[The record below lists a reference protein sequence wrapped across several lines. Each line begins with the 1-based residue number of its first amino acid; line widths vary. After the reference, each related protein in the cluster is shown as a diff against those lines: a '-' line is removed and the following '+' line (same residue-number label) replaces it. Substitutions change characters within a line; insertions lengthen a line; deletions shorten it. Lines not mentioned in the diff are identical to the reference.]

1 MNKNKPSTKKQAS
14 VLPTAETI
22 ILVIDDD
29 AEIGEIICTMLLDGT
44 PYRPLWIGESD
55 LAVFAASRVKP
66 SVIILDYALPGLDG
80 IQLFDCLQE
89 QEHLR
94 TVPVILISAQ
104 AWLPL
109 HQIQQRGMHLL
120 RKPFDLDE
128 LLTLVRSLVPSPE
141 STKRRGAAPLQER
154 PSPRNERRR
163 RQKSSSSRVDDPSE

>member
-1 MNKNKPSTKKQAS
+1 MNKNKPSAKKQART
-14 VLPTAETI
+14 LPTAETT

-29 AEIGEIICTMLLDGT
+29 AAIGEIICTMLLDGS

-55 LAVFAASRVKP
+55 LALFVASRVKP

-104 AWLPL
+104 AQLPL
-109 HQIQQRGMHLL
+109 YQIQQRGMHLL
-120 RKPFDLDE
+120 HKPFDLDE
-128 LLTLVRSLVPSPE
+128 LLALVQSLVPPPE
-141 STKRRGAAPLQER
+141 SAKQHGTPTAEQKRPPSRNDRGGQEAPLR
-154 PSPRNERRR
+154 STDPR
-163 RQKSSSSRVDDPSE
+163 